1 MQEPPPATGDG
12 VREEGS
18 DRTSTSSN
26 MRERGEGAELVLI
39 VLGARVCHLS
49 RGWIGLDTYVGRS
62 VGRACVCV
70 CVCVCVVDR
79 WMDRSTC
86 YVRTSPSWSRTTRV
100 CRLRRTRWSD
110 CGVAK
115 SVTPRRTKHVCAKL
129 FQNDFPP
136 NSSSS
141 LEVTRAKDVAHTA
154 PTTAR
159 SLGERTTRERVS
171 GTPFFSAAPRLLQ
184 WTAHRSTGRWLR
196 QALQPSR
203 LLLVPRTNLRSRRP
217 APSSNNRIQGLLRQ
231 QQLLISNLLD
241 QQLLVVNPQDQ

>member
-1 MQEPPPATGDG
+1 MECARRDPTARRRRRTCESGAKGQSSSSLCSELGCVTCHVDG
-12 VREEGS
+12 SVS
-18 DRTSTSSN
+18 TRTS
-26 MRERGEGAELVLI
+26 
-39 VLGARVCHLS
+39 
-49 RGWIGLDTYVGRS
+49 VGRS
-62 VGRACVCV
+62 VVRACVCV
-70 CVCVCVVDR
+70 CVCVSSIDGWIDRLATCV
-79 WMDRSTC
+79 
-86 YVRTSPSWSRTTRV
+86 PARV
-100 CRLRRTRWSD
+100 
-110 CGVAK
+110 GVARHECAG
-115 SVTPRRTKHVCAKL
+115 SDERGGRTAVWPSQSLHPRRTKHVCAKL